1 MEFTNKTYIITGAAS
16 GIGRCIATELYR
28 LGANVIILDKNKDKK
43 EELKRKFT
51 ESSRFLYVIVN
62 LENKEEMD
70 VAVTEIQK
78 FQKTIHGVIHN
89 AADSKGGI
97 FSASYEDFLM
107 VQKVNVVAPFYLSK
121 VLLPILD
128 KKAGIIH
135 IASTRAFMS
144 QSDTES
150 YTASKGAL
158 ISLTHAMSVSLA
170 GRVRVN
176 SISPGWIDTT
186 YCQKANNQT
195 HLTKEDH
202 TQHPSKRVG
211 TPFDIS
217 KAVLFLLDEDN
228 DFLNGENIVID
239 GGMSKQMI
247 YHNDFGWK
255 FEG

>member
-28 LGANVIILDKNKDKK
+28 LGANIIIFDKNKEKK
-43 EELKRKFT
+43 EELTRKFT
-51 ESSRFLYVIVN
+51 ENTRFLYTVVN
-62 LENKEEMD
+62 LENKDEID
-70 VAVTEIQK
+70 LAVKEAQNFK
-78 FQKTIHGVIHN
+78 KNIHGVIHN

-97 FSASYEDFLM
+97 ESASYEDFLT
-107 VQKVNVVAPFYLSK
+107 VQKVNVVAPFYLTK
-121 VLLPILD
+121 LLLPILA
-128 KKAGIIH
+128 KKASIIH

-144 QSDTES
+144 QGDTES

-158 ISLTHAMSVSLA
+158 ISLTHSLSVSLA
-170 GRVRVN
+170 GKARVN

-186 YCQKANNQT
+186 YCKGT
-195 HLTKEDH
+195 DTSSDLTKEDH
-202 TQHPSKRVG
+202 DQHPSKRVG
-211 TPFDIS
+211 NPFDIS
-217 KAVLFLLDEDN
+217 RAVIFLLDEDN

-247 YHNDFGWK
+247 YHNDYGWK